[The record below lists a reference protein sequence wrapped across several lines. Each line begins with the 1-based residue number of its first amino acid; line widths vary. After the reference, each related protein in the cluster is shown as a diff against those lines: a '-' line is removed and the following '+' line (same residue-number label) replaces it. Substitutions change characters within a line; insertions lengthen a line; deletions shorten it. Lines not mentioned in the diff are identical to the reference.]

1 MTTAEVIL
9 QLAASVLKGI
19 QLFRLTKKV
28 RQTKMSLF
36 GRIKSAVMGNPVTRE
51 YEIGRHVASAGP
63 GLMWKIHDG
72 IKKSSRQVR
81 VCVCVHVLVC
91 ISTFTHTHELYS
103 QEVSVFVFDKKAP
116 EIDKL
121 PKRQREAIFEL
132 LKKGPTH
139 LIKLRHP
146 QVLTVEHQVEESK

>member
-72 IKKSSRQVR
+72 IKKSSRQVC
-81 VCVCVHVLVC
+81 VCVCVCACVSVYFNFH
-91 ISTFTHTHELYS
+91 THT
-103 QEVSVFVFDKKAP
+103 
-116 EIDKL
+116 
-121 PKRQREAIFEL
+121 
-132 LKKGPTH
+132 
-139 LIKLRHP
+139 
-146 QVLTVEHQVEESK
+146 

>member
-1 MTTAEVIL
+1 MKLDDTL
-9 QLAASVLKGI
+9 LALDRASC
-19 QLFRLTKKV
+19 
-28 RQTKMSLF
+28 
-36 GRIKSAVMGNPVTRE
+36 GRFMME
-51 YEIGRHVASAGP
+51 
-63 GLMWKIHDG
+63 
-72 IKKSSRQVR
+72 SRSHQDKCVC

-91 ISTFTHTHELYS
+91 ISTFIHTHELYS
-103 QEVSVFVFDKKAP
+103 QEVSVFVFDKKAN